1 LLGKLIYE
9 LLEMDFNQILKSKF
23 HYNIISKYLKGKLT
37 KLLAILPFT
46 DWPFRFILFYPS
58 KFEEED
64 EGRRKKKKEEE
75 EEKEEERKRKK
86 KKEKRRMKKKKKK
99 ERKIKKEVV

>member
-1 LLGKLIYE
+1 MQEIIFGNLIYK
-9 LLEMDFNQILKSKF
+9 LLEMDFNQIFKSKF

-37 KLLAILPFT
+37 KLQAILPST

-64 EGRRKKKKEEE
+64 KGRRKKKK
-75 EEKEEERKRKK
+75 K
-86 KKEKRRMKKKKKK
+86 KKKKKK
-99 ERKIKKEVV
+99 EGERRKRRTFQQTYMTLEKIYD